1 MRGRLRG
8 EDHQERR
15 GERYV
20 ELTFLD
26 DYNDLKEL
34 LVWSNPFLPA
44 ILQFPRSFVLAGPS
58 RYMLKLSLFLNVM
71 RLEGN
76 WWALPDDPLDPQQWL
91 ATLNPLDMSQWNIV
105 VKPHKFLEDSSPWTI
120 LSSRFKYWHDMAAPT
135 LDDAQLMVTTR
146 RYLPGDPPPW
156 PGANLRYGTIV
167 VDIVDKSGYWDETST
182 GGTIWDGLKRT
193 VVELADNW
201 VDEIVNTVSEPIDPY
216 KNIVG
221 KWLGTFPRAPYVVYR
236 DGEIT

>member
-1 MRGRLRG
+1 
-8 EDHQERR
+8 
-15 GERYV
+15 
-20 ELTFLD
+20 
-26 DYNDLKEL
+26 
-34 LVWSNPFLPA
+34 
-44 ILQFPRSFVLAGPS
+44 
-58 RYMLKLSLFLNVM
+58 
-71 RLEGN
+71 
-76 WWALPDDPLDPQQWL
+76 
-91 ATLNPLDMSQWNIV
+91 MSQWNIV

-156 PGANLRYGTIV
+156 QGANLRYGTIV

-182 GGTIWDGLKRT
+182 GGNIWDGLKRT
-193 VVELADNW
+193 IVELADNW

-236 DGEIT
+236 DGEITACEAYEWGFTQADPCRWSVAATRPTASTRACPRPSRRPEISRADSCTSQPRARSPTSS